1 MDNDLGSGYIEAAN
15 TVEGNQTLLLV
26 TLELPNEAG
35 ILYFS
40 DSNEETIT
48 AKSPIDEAD
57 HDYTRI
63 PMQLGTID
71 ENLKG
76 ELPRVT
82 LTVGALPNSL
92 ITSYVRGS
100 NGLIGQTIHIVRTYR
115 HLIGSAEETTNR
127 LYFEITIDYAK
138 VVPKGIEFGLA
149 SKLELANARVPK
161 RIFYRNYCNR
171 AYKEFDSD
179 DWVGEGVINSSFES
193 NLSNTWFYGYIGAIP
208 PATVTRTTE
217 KAYIGNYSLKMV
229 QNGISSNSFKQ
240 HQNILVDVS
249 DTYEL
254 TVKFW
259 AAVGNYARI
268 NLYHIS
274 NPFYSSVVK
283 EGNGDWQTITTT
295 RYYSAGQRLTI
306 YLYSTD
312 SSVTNT
318 VHYDDV
324 QVKSVTDNKQI
335 SSINSKYEEF
345 LEAGYC
351 DHADTCL
358 RSTADCKE
366 HLNIYS
372 SKAWSPTMFNYF
384 GGFPFIPSD
393 RRYII
398 L

>member
-138 VVPKGIEFGLA
+138 IVTKGIEFGLA
-149 SKLELANARVPK
+149 SKLELANARIPK

-171 AYKEFDSD
+171 VYKEF
-179 DWVGEGVINSSFES
+179 V
-193 NLSNTWFYGYIGAIP
+193 LSEWSG
-208 PATVTRTTE
+208 TT
-217 KAYIGNYSLKMV
+217 
-229 QNGISSNSFKQ
+229 
-240 HQNILVDVS
+240 
-249 DTYEL
+249 DT
-254 TVKFW
+254 
-259 AAVGNYARI
+259 
-268 NLYHIS
+268 
-274 NPFYSSVVK
+274 
-283 EGNGDWQTITTT
+283 
-295 RYYSAGQRLTI
+295 
-306 YLYSTD
+306 
-312 SSVTNT
+312 
-318 VHYDDV
+318 
-324 QVKSVTDNKQI
+324 NKYT
-335 SSINSKYEEF
+335 SF

-351 DHADTCL
+351 NYADTCL
-358 RSTADCKE
+358 KSTTNCETYTNEYATEFDNNNSMLK
-366 HLNIYS
+366 
-372 SKAWSPTMFNYF
+372 YF
-384 GGFPFIPSD
+384 GGFPLIPSD
-393 RRYII
+393 RRYLVI
-398 L
+398 